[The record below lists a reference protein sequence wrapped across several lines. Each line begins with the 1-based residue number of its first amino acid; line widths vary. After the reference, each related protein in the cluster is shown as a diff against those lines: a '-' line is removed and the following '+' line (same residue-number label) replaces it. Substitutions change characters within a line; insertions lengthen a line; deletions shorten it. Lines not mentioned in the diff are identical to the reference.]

1 MYPITFKS
9 IFANWIIFF
18 TLFVTAL
25 LWPVILA
32 AHYNSSVGN
41 AYYAIMYNIGFSLAI
56 NKGEQRIRRQLFA
69 SLEEEQSRAKS
80 RGSNLKILEIGPG
93 TGGGFLYYPK
103 GSVVTT
109 LELNA
114 HLQKQQDQVA
124 KKYPNL
130 TIDKMLTG
138 NIEDVKN
145 IIDDNS
151 FDVVI
156 ATHVLCCVKDKEKG
170 LREVHRILKPGGK
183 FFIYEFVY
191 YDKKEHPIL
200 RAIQD
205 VYRYVH
211 QFVGLGCRAGSMDYE
226 NLLNRCGFNTSGVK
240 YDIESEMAI
249 PYSLGLLGV
258 AVKE

>member
-9 IFANWIIFF
+9 IFANWIIVF
-18 TLFVTAL
+18 TLFVIVFF
-25 LWPVILA
+25 WPIILA
-32 AHYNSSVGN
+32 SHYNSSIGN
-41 AYYAIMYNIGFSLAI
+41 AYYAIMYNIAFSLAV
-56 NKGEQRIRRQLFA
+56 NKGELRVRRQLFA
-69 SLEEEQSRAKS
+69 SLGEEQNRAKL
-80 RGSNLKILEIGPG
+80 RGHNLKILEIGPG
-93 TGGGFLYYPK
+93 TGGSFPYYPN

-114 HLQKQQDQVA
+114 YLEKQQDHVV

-151 FDVVI
+151 FDIVI

-183 FFIYEFVY
+183 FFVYEFVY
-191 YDKKEHPIL
+191 YDQKKHPIL
-200 RAIQD
+200 RAIQN
-205 VYRYVH
+205 VNRYVH
-211 QFVGLGCRAGSMDYE
+211 QFVSLGCRAGSMDYE
-226 NLLNRCGFNTSGVK
+226 DMLNRCGFNTSGAK
-240 YDIESEMAI
+240 YDIESELPI
-249 PYSLGLLGV
+249 PYSLGFVGV

>member
-1 MYPITFKS
+1 MYTITFKS
-9 IFANWIIFF
+9 IIANWFIFF
-18 TLFVTAL
+18 ALIMVLLF
-25 LWPVILA
+25 WPVIFA
-32 AHYNSSVGN
+32 AHYNSFIGN
-41 AYYAIMYNIGFSLAI
+41 AYYAIMYNIGFSLALK
-56 NKGEQRIRRQLFA
+56 KGEQRIRRQLFA
-69 SLEEEQSRAKS
+69 TLEEEQNRAKS
-80 RGSNLKILEIGPG
+80 RGNNLKILEIGPG
-93 TGGGFLYYPK
+93 TGGSFPYYPK

-114 HLQKQQDQVA
+114 YLEKQQDQVA

-151 FDVVI
+151 FDIVI
-156 ATHVLCCVKDKEKG
+156 ATHVFCCVKDKEKG

-183 FFIYEFVY
+183 FLVYECVY

-200 RAIQD
+200 RTIQD
-205 VYRYVH
+205 LYRYIQ
-211 QFVGLGCRAGSMDYE
+211 QFAALGCRAGSMDYE
-226 NLLNRCGFNTSGVK
+226 SMLNRCGFNTSTAK
-240 YDIESEMAI
+240 YDIESELSI
-249 PYSLGLLGV
+249 PYSIGLLGV